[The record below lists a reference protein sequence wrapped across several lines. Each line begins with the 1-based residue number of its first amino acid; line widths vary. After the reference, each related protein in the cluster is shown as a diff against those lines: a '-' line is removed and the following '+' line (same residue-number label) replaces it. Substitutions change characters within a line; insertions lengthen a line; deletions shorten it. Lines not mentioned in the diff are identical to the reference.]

1 MNQTQD
7 SAAVAAQRVQI
18 ESAIAD
24 YPNLS
29 EDSLAALIRWF
40 RKEASAFDVAML
52 ASNEAIAE
60 PYRRFR
66 ADHIDRMTV
75 QDVMKGLLFA
85 GSAGLA
91 VFFIIWWVA

>member
-1 MNQTQD
+1 MDQTQD
-7 SAAVAAQRVQI
+7 GTAAAARRGQI
-18 ESAIAD
+18 EVALAD

-29 EDSLAALIRWF
+29 EDSLAGLIRWF

-66 ADHIDRMTV
+66 ADHIDRMTA

-85 GSAGLA
+85 ALAGLV
-91 VFFIIWWVA
+91 VFFIIWRVA